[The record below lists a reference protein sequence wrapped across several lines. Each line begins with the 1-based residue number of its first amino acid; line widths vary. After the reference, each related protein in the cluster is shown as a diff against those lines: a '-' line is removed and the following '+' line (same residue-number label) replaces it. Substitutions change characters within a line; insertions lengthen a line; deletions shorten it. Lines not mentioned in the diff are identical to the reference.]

1 MSAEASPRW
10 LRLGVLCEGQ
20 TEEFFVRDQLAPH
33 LHSFNIEAHATR
45 VATKR
50 ILGQRS
56 FRGGGDSYTHIRQ
69 DVLGLLRSYEHVTTL
84 LDYYGL
90 PGDFPGRA
98 ERLAGPPRARL
109 DALETAFAADIN
121 SPKFIPHLVLHEFE
135 ALLFSD
141 AAAIASELGEPK
153 QLPALQQLAQQ
164 FPDPELINDSPETAP
179 SKRLLKLFPGYRK
192 ATDGVIIAKAIGL
205 AGIRAKCQHFHS
217 WLTRLESL
225 GK

>member
-10 LRLGVLCEGQ
+10 LRLGVLCEGL
-20 TEEFFVRDQLAPH
+20 TEEFFVRDLLAPH
-33 LHSFNIEAHATR
+33 LADFHIAAWGTQIT
-45 VATKR
+45 TKR
-50 ILGQRS
+50 ILGQPA
-56 FRGGGDSYTHIRQ
+56 FKGGGDAYKHIRQ
-69 DVLGLLRSYEHVTTL
+69 DVLLLLRSTDRVTTL

-98 ERLAGPPRARL
+98 ARLAGTPHARL
-109 DALETAFAADIN
+109 HALQTAFAADIS
-121 SPKFIPHLVLHEFE
+121 SPKFIPYLVLHEFE

-141 AAAIASELGEPK
+141 VAAIARELGEPK
-153 QLPALQQLAQQ
+153 QLPALQQLAHQ

-192 ATDGVIIAKAIGL
+192 PTGGTIIGKAIGL
-205 AGIRAKCQHFHS
+205 AGIRAKCQHFNS
-217 WLTRLESL
+217 WLTQLELL